1 MSQGDNAWRIA
12 REFMV
17 TSTVLEKILRLLIKN
32 ESIWVSTND
41 QHQFLLK
48 DILEFSTITANLSLP
63 EETLA
68 YSNLSENKLNKI
80 KMDT

>member
-1 MSQGDNAWRIA
+1 MCQGDNAWRIA

-17 TSTVLEKILRLLIKN
+17 TSTVSEKILRLLIKH

-41 QHQFLLK
+41 HHQLLLK
-48 DILEFSTITANLSLP
+48 DMLGFSTITANQSLP

-68 YSNLSENKLNKI
+68 YSNLSENELNKI
-80 KMDT
+80 